1 MAADRQKEEA
11 RRNITKAWHVH
22 APGPFGPSAIGGEET
37 TPTKLMGGRAMTIGA
52 GLFLI
57 AVGAILRFGISTV
70 STHGIAVH
78 TIGDILMAVGVLG
91 VLLWL
96 VVWAPWARS
105 RRTAYRRE
113 VPPDEEVVTR
123 RRYPADRSYEDEY
136 PR

>member
-1 MAADRQKEEA
+1 
-11 RRNITKAWHVH
+11 
-22 APGPFGPSAIGGEET
+22 
-37 TPTKLMGGRAMTIGA
+37 MTIGA

-57 AVGAILRFGISTV
+57 AAGAILRFGISTV

-96 VVWAPWARS
+96 VVWAPWARN
-105 RRTAYRRE
+105 RRAGYRRP
-113 VPPDEEVVTR
+113 VPPDEEVVTT
-123 RRYPADRSYEDEY
+123 RRYPADDPYRADAPYRADDPYRDGY